1 MPVQLHTL
9 LHTQLILYLREASST
24 QELHLAQMHPGMQG
38 AQVTGEALVGRNRGP
53 WPEEDT
59 GWGKGSLRL
68 LPQLDC
74 PAAV

>member
-9 LHTQLILYLREASST
+9 LHTQLIPSLREASST
-24 QELHLAQMHPGMQG
+24 QELHLAQMYQGMQG
-38 AQVTGEALVGRNRGP
+38 AQVTGETLVGRNKDP

-74 PAAV
+74 PTSV